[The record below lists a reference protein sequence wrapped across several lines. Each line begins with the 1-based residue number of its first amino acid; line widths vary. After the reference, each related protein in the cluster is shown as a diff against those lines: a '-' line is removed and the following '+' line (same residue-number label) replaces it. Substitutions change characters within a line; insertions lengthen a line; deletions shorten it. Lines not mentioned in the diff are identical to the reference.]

1 MTTVEDRCSTLAI
14 QSLESVSRPFNQI
27 MLSFLFPDSTQ
38 LTGTPPGPLWSFRR
52 CRASR
57 ASSPASC
64 PSPTSPPLKGS
75 IAPMLQELCF
85 SSPVSLAT
93 SERSAKHLFLGE
105 SWLTQDSLPLSLLCS
120 TGHGHLYGGDSPLPG
135 ETLWGLA
142 LLLVL
147 HPGLGRHAYDLFC
160 RWKEKKRIQIAK
172 SIQFKQSSKDKHMKR
187 FICCRYF
194 LHMCLQRVWMQERER
209 PALDEHSQFIW
220 DEQRGIHDWSPTDM
234 TSGAANV
241 VFQSQTYIMSFL
253 RFIHDYQKARNN

>member
-1 MTTVEDRCSTLAI
+1 MTAVEDRCSTLAI

-27 MLSFLFPDSTQ
+27 MLSFSFPDSTQ

-120 TGHGHLYGGDSPLPG
+120 AGHGHLYGGDSPLPG

-147 HPGLGRHAYDLFC
+147 HPGLGRHAYDLFR
-160 RWKEKKRIQIAK
+160 RWKEKKKNTESEIHTVEAK
-172 SIQFKQSSKDKHMKR
+172 FKRQARETFHLLQVFSTYVPTESVNAGEGTARTRWTQPVHLRWAKR
-187 FICCRYF
+187 HPWLISHRHDVRCC
-194 LHMCLQRVWMQERER
+194 
-209 PALDEHSQFIW
+209 
-220 DEQRGIHDWSPTDM
+220 
-234 TSGAANV
+234 
-241 VFQSQTYIMSFL
+241 
-253 RFIHDYQKARNN
+253 